1 MSKQVVLTNMS
12 AHQFTTA
19 PSGHVLSSN
28 DIKRE
33 DFLNASRSY
42 SGFTL
47 TSILIEK
54 EVGLSI
60 PHPAYLGM
68 KEISGQRI
76 AGYSLLN
83 SRYVVR
89 ITNHTITPWD
99 IVDALNGAI
108 AFITGSVAE
117 NIIPIAFDQIEDSTC
132 NTFSQK
138 RFREMIAAT
147 LDCSP
152 NDVQYSEH
160 EKGFTY
166 ESGIDLLIW
175 RVVEV
180 ILSNKRLIYSLL
192 FYRDALQSCENV
204 ERLDFYKLPTADE
217 RPLSISESVKL
228 ENSIHNFYKA
238 IEGMYGGTLP
248 NDDSKIVRLFSRH
261 LIDLTQAASVFG
273 ISRGADSLMEVVR
286 ELQDARNDRAA
297 HGRVHSNRVGTY
309 SEIIDSRKLVHGL
322 LRAYLQSKLG
332 SDPFQKI
339 IPDAS
344 FGK

>member
-1 MSKQVVLTNMS
+1 MSKQVVLTKMG

-19 PSGHVLSSN
+19 PSGCGLSSN
-28 DIKRE
+28 DIKIE

-54 EVGLSI
+54 EFELSI
-60 PHPAYLGM
+60 PRPAYLGM

-89 ITNHTITPWD
+89 ITDPSITPWD
-99 IVDALNGAI
+99 IVDALNSAI
-108 AFITGSVAE
+108 PFITGTEAE
-117 NIIPIAFDQIEDSTC
+117 NIIPIDFDKIEGSICKTY
-132 NTFSQK
+132 SQK
-138 RFREMIAAT
+138 RFREIIAAT
-147 LDCSP
+147 LDCSSD
-152 NDVQYSEH
+152 DVQYSGHEH
-160 EKGFTY
+160 GFTY
-166 ESGIDLLIW
+166 EPGIDLLIW

-180 ILSNKRLIYSLL
+180 ILSDKKLIYSLL
-192 FYRDALQSCENV
+192 FYREALRSYENV
-204 ERLDFYKLPTADE
+204 ERLDSYGRPTADE

-228 ENSIHNFYKA
+228 ENAIHNFYKA

-248 NDDSKIVRLFSRH
+248 KDDNRIVSFFSNH

-273 ISRGADSLMEVVR
+273 ISGGAGSLMEVVKK
-286 ELQDARNDRAA
+286 LKTARDDRAA
-297 HGRVHSNRVGTY
+297 HGKVHSNRVGTY
-309 SEIIDSRKLVHGL
+309 SEIIESQKLVHGL

-332 SDPFQKI
+332 SDPFQTI
-339 IPDAS
+339 VPDAS